1 MTFKPFSSILK
12 STKRKEAKDMRK
24 DHTEKANNKRNAHAR
39 TREAKSGG
47 RIGGRFLYVPKKL
60 LFKTENLKTRFIN
73 AT

>member
-1 MTFKPFSSILK
+1 
-12 STKRKEAKDMRK
+12 MRK